1 MTIISVFSGLV
12 KHQEWYEIA
21 LCDSQI
27 YECNVEYVF
36 IKKMYYKGGTRIE
49 FYLCLYHPIPLPLPK
64 TEHVNV
70 NLVAS

>member
-1 MTIISVFSGLV
+1 MTIISIFSGLV

-27 YECNVEYVF
+27 YECDMF
-36 IKKMYYKGGTRIE
+36 LLKKMYYKGGTKIE
-49 FYLCLYHPIPLPLPK
+49 FYSYIYHPIPLPLPK